1 MSTTHVEPRTRGG
14 RTRDAIRAAADECFR
29 QYGFD
34 ATGAEIARR
43 AGVVEGTV
51 FLHYRSKLGLL
62 TAVTNDF
69 YDLLQSEAERSL
81 ARAGSVVERFRLLV
95 DGWASRME
103 TDWDLINVF
112 VQQAQNTPD
121 SELAKT
127 MHARS
132 RDYTRLFVAVIEEL
146 QADGHL
152 PADTPAALLRDMV
165 FGTLEH
171 TVRGHISAGRSLD
184 VRATGQQI
192 IDLLLL
198 EREAAP
204 AADRLGA
211 IESKLDRLL
220 SRAGIEPD

>member
-1 MSTTHVEPRTRGG
+1 MSTTHVDSQTRGDRTRG
-14 RTRDAIRAAADECFR
+14 AIRAAADQCFR

-51 FLHYRSKLGLL
+51 FLHYRNKAGLL
-62 TAVTNDF
+62 TAVMSDF

-81 ARAGSVVERFRLLV
+81 LRPGTAVERFRLLV
-95 DGWASRME
+95 DGWAHRME

-112 VQQAQNTPD
+112 VHHAQNAPA

-132 RDYTRLFVAVIEEL
+132 RDYTRLFVALIKEL
-146 QADGHL
+146 QTDGHL
-152 PADTPAALLRDMV
+152 PADTPAAILRDMV
-165 FGTLEH
+165 FGALEH
-171 TVRGHISAGRSLD
+171 TVRGHISAGRSVR
-184 VRATGQQI
+184 VRATAQQI

-198 EREAAP
+198 EREP
-204 AADRLGA
+204 PLDTDRLGA

-220 SRAGIEPD
+220 SRTATE